1 MPIRDNQP
9 YQRNPHTA
17 WQVMDEGGM
26 ILHLQAQELTAVNS
40 TGAALWQAL
49 TAPRTAPELAA
60 TLAQDFAVTP
70 EEALPTVRAF
80 LEQLVAKDLIA
91 PAPPQP

>member
-1 MPIRDNQP
+1 MPIRDDQS

-49 TAPRTAPELAA
+49 ESPRTAPELATA
-60 TLAQDFAVTP
+60 LAQDFAVTP

-80 LEQLVAKDLIA
+80 LEQLTAKDLIA
-91 PAPPQP
+91 PVTTPP